1 MKAYSLIRRG
11 PEYRS
16 DAFAAGLRASGYKY
30 VEGWHG
36 NTPGRDDVLISWN
49 RYGLG
54 DAAAEIFERAGARV
68 LIAENGYI
76 GRDGDGQ
83 QLYALALNH
92 HNGAGHWHV
101 GQADRW
107 AALGIDLQPWRVS
120 GEHILVCAQRGIGP
134 KGVAM
139 PPNWEHE
146 TVAKLLALTKRPV
159 RLRPH
164 PETRGLAVK
173 PPPLEQDLENCHA
186 VVVWG
191 SGAGI
196 RALVEGVPVIHEMPN
211 WIGRAACGDIQIDQI
226 EAPRSLGARE
236 AMLRALAWAQW
247 TLAEIAA
254 GLPFKYLL
262 QTPAICCPAAAPT
275 LSGAGA

>member
-1 MKAYSLIRRG
+1 MKAFSLIRPG

-16 DAFAAGLRASGYKY
+16 EAFAAGLRAVGYKY
-30 VEGWHG
+30 VPWHG
-36 NTPGRDDVLISWN
+36 GTPGRDDVLIIWN
-49 RYGLG
+49 RYGHG
-54 DAAAEIFERAGARV
+54 EAAAEIFERAGARV
-68 LIAENGYI
+68 LVAENGYI
-76 GRDGDGQ
+76 GKDKDGR

-101 GQADRW
+101 GKEDRW
-107 AALGIDLQPWRVS
+107 AALGLELKPWRQA
-120 GEHILVCAQRGIGP
+120 GEHVLVCAQRGIGP

-146 TVAKLLALTKRPV
+146 TVAKLLTLTKRPV

-191 SGAGI
+191 SGSGI
-196 RALVEGVPVIHEMPN
+196 KALVEGVPVISQMPN
-211 WIGRAACGDIQIDQI
+211 WIGQSACGPQKLSDI
-226 EAPRSLGARE
+226 EAPQTLAVRT
-236 AMLRALAWAQW
+236 AMLHSMAWAQW
-247 TLAEIAA
+247 TLEEISA

-262 QTPAICCPAAAPT
+262 QTTTVCCQPTETAA
-275 LSGAGA
+275 